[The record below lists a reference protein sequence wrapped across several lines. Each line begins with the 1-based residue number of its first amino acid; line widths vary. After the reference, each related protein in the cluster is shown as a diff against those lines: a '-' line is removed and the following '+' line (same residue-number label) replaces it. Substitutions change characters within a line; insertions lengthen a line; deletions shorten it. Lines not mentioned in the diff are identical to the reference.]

1 MEITSA
7 LVFLAEQL
15 SMYQSLQNLVSN
27 GSIEPRET
35 KFHRKE
41 RKNYFESLFTVLTI
55 SFLEEN
61 NQMSAR
67 AAEIDRNSEK
77 SRIFAGIEELS
88 GRISKFGLP
97 PCLSC
102 KTK

>member
-15 SMYQSLQNLVSN
+15 SVHQPLQNLVSN

-35 KFHRKE
+35 KFHRRE
-41 RKNYFESLFTVLTI
+41 RKNYLESFLTVLTI
-55 SFLEEN
+55 SFSEKN

-67 AAEIDRNSEK
+67 AAEIDRNSGK
-77 SRIFAGIEELS
+77 SRILAGIEELS
-88 GRISKFGLP
+88 GRISRIGLP
-97 PCLSC
+97 P
-102 KTK
+102 